1 MYKIY
6 IPSEIHIK
14 LHKFISSYFSS
25 LTDRFFGSGMEFEDL
40 IVDEYKM
47 RSSDFLREIY
57 YHIDLKLKD
66 EVIYGFSIKAKS
78 IFQVRIFVWNF
89 MIVLNY
95 SEDFDTKIREI
106 HNIEFHKK

>member
-1 MYKIY
+1 
-6 IPSEIHIK
+6 
-14 LHKFISSYFSS
+14 
-25 LTDRFFGSGMEFEDL
+25 MEFEDL

-47 RSSDFLREIY
+47 RSSDFLRQIY

-66 EVIYGFSIKAKS
+66 DVIYGFLKKGNN

-95 SEDFDTKIREI
+95 SENLHTQTR
-106 HNIEFHKK
+106 